1 MVEISNKNNNKVVRV
16 SVGGSTGN
24 NPTITPNGDYSSYY
38 SELSKAWAIKM
49 DGMVSREDYSSKYYS
64 TQAKANAETT
74 ENNLNS
80 VISEHEQI
88 TNEITEARE
97 NISGDLAGA
106 LTDIATAR
114 DEGVS
119 KVTETKTN
127 SLSEI
132 ESAKTEAEQTIATGL
147 NDFNANA
154 KTKSD
159 SLQSQFDSAMADITL
174 NKEQSMSAI
183 DENRTTSVEE
193 ILANKTSSMNA
204 IDKNRTDSLS
214 EIENAKTSA
223 LENITTTESSAI
235 SNIEQTGTEEYD
247 KIISTGIDAK
257 LSKNIITNCLLEV
270 PQRIKLALENGKM
283 HLYKGSVLT
292 YGDGT
297 NLTIEEDVIE
307 DQLVN
312 TTHDGLILVYDIQ
325 RTDNKFGIYIQGG
338 NVFSQDTQPTT
349 TIADSI
355 WFDTANNKMMQT
367 HDKGA
372 TWYEI
377 PLPIG
382 IVSVTPNVWKSLD
395 QVFNGMGYVG
405 NTFWVDKGLKGLIAN
420 GRNDDGTLKNIEI
433 TRSALSFFSANYSGT
448 FVVQFNETNV
458 TVIIKSGYHEAETDF
473 DFPSGWT
480 VWYKPSD
487 NIFYLK
493 NVGDTSSKWTPQYLC
508 NNTATVVYG
517 TNGIIMSMSIAQPI
531 NLSNDYLQKTGGTM
545 TGQLSVRNSNLANRD
560 DSILLQAVNIELET
574 TPSVNSYSRIT
585 LADKN
590 VKRFGAVEISQTT
603 AGENNMSLS
612 VKHRTK
618 NEYAVLKVGYD
629 RNGNP
634 ISYAPVSLGV
644 GSIVTN
650 DVIYRSGTNIRNRFG
665 TGFLIQ
671 AGCALGLTNNSGRHI
686 TFPIAYQHGC
696 RVVTGSDSSSYTNLI
711 SIANQ
716 SLTGF
721 DIFNRRAYGN
731 GQDTIN
737 GSWVAVG
744 F

>member
-24 NPTITPNGDYSSYY
+24 NPTITPNGDYSYYY

-88 TNEITEARE
+88 TNEITEAKE

-114 DEGVS
+114 DDGVA

-132 ESAKTEAEQTIATGL
+132 ESAKTEAEQTITTGL
-147 NDFNANA
+147 NDFNTNA
-154 KTKSD
+154 QAKSD
-159 SLQSQFDSAMADITL
+159 SLQTQFDSAMTDITL

-193 ILANKTSSMNA
+193 ILANKTSSMSA

-214 EIENAKTSA
+214 EIESAKTSA

-235 SNIEQTGTEEYD
+235 SNLEQTGTGEYN

-257 LSKNIITNCLLEV
+257 LSKNMITNCLTGV
-270 PQRIKLALENGKM
+270 PQRIKLALEDGKM
-283 HLYKGSVLT
+283 HLSKGSVLT

-312 TTHDGLILVYDIQ
+312 TTHDGLMLVYDAQ
-325 RTDNKFGIYIQGG
+325 RTDNKLGIYIQDG
-338 NVFSQDTQPTT
+338 NVFCQDTQPTT

-355 WFDTANNKMMQT
+355 WFDTANNKMKQT

-395 QVFNGMGYVG
+395 RVFNGMGYVG
-405 NTFWVDKGLKGLIAN
+405 NTFWVDKGVKGLIPN
-420 GRNDDGTLKNIEI
+420 GRNADGTLKNVE
-433 TRSALSFFSANYSGT
+433 Y
-448 FVVQFNETNV
+448 ETP
-458 TVIIKSGYHEAETDF
+458 F
-473 DFPSGWT
+473 
-480 VWYKPSD
+480 
-487 NIFYLK
+487 L
-493 NVGDTSSKWTPQYLC
+493 
-508 NNTATVVYG
+508 
-517 TNGIIMSMSIAQPI
+517 MR
-531 NLSNDYLQKTGGTM
+531 TM
-545 TGQLSVRNSNLANRD
+545 N
-560 DSILLQAVNIELET
+560 
-574 TPSVNSYSRIT
+574 
-585 LADKN
+585 
-590 VKRFGAVEISQTT
+590 
-603 AGENNMSLS
+603 
-612 VKHRTK
+612 
-618 NEYAVLKVGYD
+618 
-629 RNGNP
+629 RNGDWELIYDP
-634 ISYAPVSLGV
+634 IGTDYNFKLRTFG
-644 GSIVTN
+644 N
-650 DVIYRSGTNIRNRFG
+650 DVYLDKHTNQWVNLG
-665 TGFLIQ
+665 TGIMQTKL
-671 AGCALGLTNNSGRHI
+671 
-686 TFPIAYQHGC
+686 
-696 RVVTGSDSSSYTNLI
+696 YTNLASVQMSSGSVTKFSPREPFEAI
-711 SIANQ
+711 NIWSIRYESSTQ
-716 SLTGF
+716 TLYLG
-721 DIFNRRAYGN
+721 
-731 GQDTIN
+731 
-737 GSWVAVG
+737 
-744 F
+744 